1 MYCGEK
7 GDHRMYYRRTL
18 TSTIQRASAA
28 FPVVLVTGPR
38 QVGKTTLLEHAAKQG
53 RAYVTLDD
61 PQVRLLAKT
70 DPALFFQTYH
80 TPLLIDEIQYA
91 QELFPYIKM
100 IADRE
105 KTPGLFWLT
114 GSQQFHLMKGVTE
127 SLAGRVAVLDLQ
139 GLSQAEKSGRPNTP
153 PFLPGN
159 RADPQSKA
167 LALRAVYELI
177 VKGSFPALF
186 EGTKLDRELF
196 YASYLR
202 TYLERD
208 VRDLLK
214 ITDES
219 NFVQFMKAAAAR
231 TGQLL
236 NYSDL
241 ARDVDVSQNT
251 VKAWLSVLQTS
262 GLVYLLQPYF
272 NNLTSRLIKTPKLYF
287 MDTGLCC
294 YLTGWRTAET
304 LESGAMN
311 GALFETYVVTEII
324 KSYWHHGRQAPVYF
338 YRDKEMK
345 EIDLVIEEN
354 GTLYP
359 IEIKKTASPGSKDI
373 RSFSVLQR
381 QNTKVGHGAVICL
394 AQRRLPITRE
404 VDSVPI
410 GEL

>member
-1 MYCGEK
+1 
-7 GDHRMYYRRTL
+7 MYYRRTL
-18 TSTIQRASAA
+18 TATIQSASTA

-38 QVGKTTLLEHAAKQG
+38 QVGKTTLLEHASKQG

-70 DPALFFQTYH
+70 DPALFFQTYR

-91 QELFPYIKM
+91 QELFPHIKM

-105 KTPGLFWLT
+105 KRPGLFWLT

-139 GLSQAEKSGRPNTP
+139 GLSQAEKLGRPETP

-159 RADPQSKA
+159 RPDPQRKP

-186 EGTKLDRELF
+186 AEAQPDRELF

-208 VRDLLK
+208 VRDLLR
-214 ITDES
+214 IAEEV
-219 NFVQFMKAAAAR
+219 NFVKFMKVAAAR

-241 ARDVDVSQNT
+241 ARDVEVSQNT

-272 NNLTSRLIKTPKLYF
+272 TNVTSRLIKTPKLYF

-304 LESGAMN
+304 LEIGAMN
-311 GALFETYVVTEII
+311 GAIFETYAITEII

-338 YRDKEMK
+338 YRDKEKK
-345 EIDLVIEEN
+345 EIDLVIAEN

-359 IEIKKTASPGSKDI
+359 VEIKKTASPCSKDI
-373 RSFSVLQR
+373 RAFALLQK
-381 QNTKVGHGAVICL
+381 QNAVIGHGAVLCL